1 MFIAVLTYDIGQRMY
16 MCLGGGMVQAPLQK
30 HEGEKN
36 NGEPFFRRFISGL
49 TKSRGFAWP
58 QVLCTGPVGIFS
70 VVSRFDALERKC
82 EKSLGVEVQIVRQ
95 PARKSDGFAIPR
107 PDGLRFADRR
117 NRL

>member
-1 MFIAVLTYDIGQRMY
+1 MGAGIQ
-16 MCLGGGMVQAPLQK
+16 
-30 HEGEKN
+30 
-36 NGEPFFRRFISGL
+36 FFLLYEIYSSAQHPQGWSKCIYSGL

-95 PARKSDGFAIPR
+95 PARRSDGFAIPR

>member
-1 MFIAVLTYDIGQRMY
+1 MMRFKVSWVI
-16 MCLGGGMVQAPLQK
+16 CPLQLLR
-30 HEGEKN
+30 EGRMSELT
-36 NGEPFFRRFISGL
+36 ISTSDSGL

-82 EKSLGVEVQIVRQ
+82 EKSLGVAVQIVRQ
-95 PARKSDGFAIPR
+95 PARRSDGFAIPR

>member
-1 MFIAVLTYDIGQRMY
+1 MDCVSRIDVVLDGIFGRCKYKVI
-16 MCLGGGMVQAPLQK
+16 V
-30 HEGEKN
+30 N
-36 NGEPFFRRFISGL
+36 NSGL

-82 EKSLGVEVQIVRQ
+82 EKSLGLEVQIVRQ